1 MLHGVSF
8 RLLHNPPVG
17 DIQALFTRLRG
28 NGCDAVSI
36 IPHHYVT
43 LQNNVLSAPPAGW
56 NPPWFIWPDL
66 GQDPDHPQLLAG
78 RPSGVERQPLRREQH
93 LRQVLASLVVGQGLF
108 RRERALAGLLV
119 EPAETSDPGS

>member
-43 LQNNVLSAPPAGW
+43 LQNNVLSAPPTGW

-66 GQDPDHPQLLAG
+66 GQDPTHPFHNTPQPELVLDTARAAQALGMRVMLKPHVDWIAG
-78 RPSGVERQPLRREQH
+78 GWRGFISVKPPAG
-93 LRQVLASLVVGQGLF
+93 ASMVPDW
-108 RRERALAGLLV
+108 A
-119 EPAETSDPGS
+119 